1 MAGSYDGKTMSTA
14 PRYQPHYT
22 VDDYRHWEG
31 RWELWEGAAVAM
43 SPSPGG
49 RHAELTGRMIM
60 ALGRAIEER
69 PCKAT
74 VLVEIDWIVAH
85 DTVVR
90 PDITV
95 VCGPAP
101 EGHVEQTPGLVVE
114 VLSPATRTR
123 DLVFKRQLYEEQGV
137 PWYLIVDP
145 DEHTIHVLSRRHGG
159 NYDGPPLAAD
169 SGPVTI
175 TLCDD
180 CDIVIDPARIL
191 R

>member
-1 MAGSYDGKTMSTA
+1 MSTA
-14 PRYQPHYT
+14 PQYQPHYT

-31 RWELWEGAAVAM
+31 RWELWEGTAVAM

-49 RHAELTGRMIM
+49 RHAELAARMIM
-60 ALGRAIEER
+60 ALGRAIETRE
-69 PCKAT
+69 CTAT
-74 VLVEIDWIVAH
+74 VLVEIDWIVAR

-101 EGHVEQTPGLVVE
+101 EGHVEQVPGLVVE
-114 VLSPATRTR
+114 VLSASTRAR
-123 DLVFKRQLYEEQGV
+123 DLVFKRQLYEDQEV

-145 DEHTIHVLSRRHGG
+145 DERTIQLLSRRQDGR
-159 NYDGPPLAAD
+159 YDGPTVAAD
-169 SGPVTI
+169 ADPATI
-175 TLCDD
+175 TLCHD